1 MQWLV
6 LSRVSL
12 QGLRVELSQLTC
24 PNEPASHFPR
34 LSSFLAESGQARNT
48 CSRPPG
54 GSTATYCSIRVAQA
68 PGRCKPSSRAKAF
81 VWNAEKK
88 TPLPSPINSRDLP
101 VETLSFLWKALSQVA
116 MNLEKEGQIGEA
128 TETDFET
135 DFESTP
141 DPSPPAF
148 AKPGSLVPFFPCSL
162 PGSPASGLCSLG
174 WLVPCRSSA
183 SVSTPDP

>member
-54 GSTATYCSIRVAQA
+54 GSTATYCLIRVAQA
-68 PGRCKPSSRAKAF
+68 PGRCKRSSDAKPL
-81 VWNAEKK
+81 VSRAEKK
-88 TPLPSPINSRDLP
+88 IPSRRQKSPRPACGNP
-101 VETLSFLWKALSQVA
+101 FLSVGKCLAPHP
-116 MNLEKEGQIGEA
+116 GQQR
-128 TETDFET
+128 
-135 DFESTP
+135 
-141 DPSPPAF
+141 
-148 AKPGSLVPFFPCSL
+148 L
-162 PGSPASGLCSLG
+162 PGCLQPRRSPA
-174 WLVPCRSSA
+174 
-183 SVSTPDP
+183 